1 VTYRFEAYA
10 LDADRYEL
18 RRGDDLVAVEP
29 QVLGVLLHLVRNR
42 DRVVSRDDLIAGVWD
57 GRIVSESTLSSRVC
71 AVRRAIGDDG
81 EQQRLIRTLPRK
93 GYRFIAVVQESNEAG
108 KEGVQVG
115 IDSHD
120 AIRSAPWCASPPS
133 RDKASI
139 LVFPF
144 ANLSADSEQDRF
156 IDGLVDDITAALSRF
171 RHLQVIG
178 RSATRGHRRQALDFK
193 QLVAELG
200 VRYVID
206 GTLRKEGSR
215 VRIAAQFIDSST
227 MACLWASR
235 FDGNLRNTFN
245 LQDQVTASVVG
256 ALVSKLEQV
265 EIERIKIGP
274 KRTLDAYTC
283 TLRGLDNLHQWT
295 KGGIGEA
302 LNLFQ
307 KAIEIEPEFA
317 SAYGMAA
324 YCYVQ
329 RQSYGWITDRPR
341 ESAECVQ
348 LALRAAE
355 LGKDDALALAKAAH
369 AISAVGGDIEG
380 GASFIGRAIRL
391 NPHLTAAW
399 YVSGWIMLFLGKPE
413 VAIQHLEHAIDLS
426 PYDRL
431 VFKIHAAKAYAH
443 FFSGRYDA
451 AAASASEALRERP
464 NYLTALRVA
473 SASHALGGRLI
484 EGRQLMARMCQL
496 DPGLHVCDLAYL
508 LPFRREKDSRKW
520 AGALHGVGLPD

>member
-1 VTYRFEAYA
+1 VIYRFEAYA

-18 RRGDDLVAVEP
+18 RRGADLVAVEP
-29 QVLGVLLHLVRNR
+29 QVLDVLLHLVRHR
-42 DRVVSRDDLIAGVWD
+42 GRVVSRDDLIASVWD
-57 GRIVSESTLSSRVC
+57 GRIVSESTLNSRVS

-108 KEGVQVG
+108 KEEVRIG
-115 IDSHD
+115 IDCHD
-120 AIRSAPWCASPPS
+120 AIRSARWCPSSPF
-133 RDKASI
+133 RDRASI

-302 LNLFQ
+302 LDLFQ

-317 SAYGMAA
+317 SAYAMAA

-473 SASHALGGRLI
+473 SASHALGGRLT